1 MIDNRARLTAPPIYS
16 VQITAVMLYYPQNGY
31 RSRENQCDKPEAMG
45 TGNPCMAAD
54 RQDQHPELATAESAL
69 SGQQTPY
76 RVPSAVEDVCPRPP
90 VGKGVGIKAIPT
102 YEIPDHWRVG
112 MSNAKVA

>member
-1 MIDNRARLTAPPIYS
+1 
-16 VQITAVMLYYPQNGY
+16 
-31 RSRENQCDKPEAMG
+31 
-45 TGNPCMAAD
+45 MAAD